1 LGERGQSQI
10 IPLTAG
16 ELAESRIAQ
25 EAKKYHGEGY
35 RRLKEGEP
43 VTVLVQYEFDGWGT
57 PADLDKR
64 HEMEGTLNECLGWTG
79 NGHCD
84 GGDIGSGTINVCLL
98 VVNPYLAARTIV
110 EELRRTN
117 LIEGAVI
124 AIEHESSFEVLY
136 PTDYQKEFAYWYE

>member
-1 LGERGQSQI
+1 MSLMVG
-10 IPLTAG
+10 
-16 ELAESRIAQ
+16 
-25 EAKKYHGEGY
+25 
-35 RRLKEGEP
+35 
-43 VTVLVQYEFDGWGT
+43 GT

-64 HEMEGTLNECLGWTG
+64 HENEGTLNECLGWTG
-79 NGHCD
+79 N
-84 GGDIGSGTINVCLL
+84 GDIGSGTINVCLL

-124 AIEHESSFEVLY
+124 AIEHESSFEVLC